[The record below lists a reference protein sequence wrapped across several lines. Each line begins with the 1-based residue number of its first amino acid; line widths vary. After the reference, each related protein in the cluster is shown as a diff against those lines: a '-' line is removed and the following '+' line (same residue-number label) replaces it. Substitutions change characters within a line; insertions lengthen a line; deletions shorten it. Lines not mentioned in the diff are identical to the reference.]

1 MFHYGEGGGNLYS
14 PHLSIR
20 LPLWAATH
28 AYHVLHK
35 DSIMDQNWI
44 AGNLKSEGLYWY
56 EMEWKI
62 CVFLWRF
69 FCFGI
74 WSCKFE
80 QLQFISFEH
89 FKTLFWKFGILNLWA
104 CANEKVATENV
115 KNSMQKLSLR
125 WISLKSG
132 NMLSSNL
139 TDINWRW
146 MPFLQL
152 CWKKAA
158 AKRWQHI
165 DSRRSLPWSPPTKES
180 ECRVS

>member
-1 MFHYGEGGGNLYS
+1 
-14 PHLSIR
+14 
-20 LPLWAATH
+20 
-28 AYHVLHK
+28 
-35 DSIMDQNWI
+35 MDRNWI
-44 AGNLKSEGLYWY
+44 AGNLKSKGSADMKWNRRFFRFS
-56 EMEWKI
+56 

-74 WSCKFE
+74 WLWPFKFE
-80 QLQFISFEH
+80 RLKFLLFEH
-89 FKTLFWKFGILNLWA
+89 FKTLFWKFGILNL
-104 CANEKVATENV
+104 CVGANGKVATENV
-115 KNSMQKLSLR
+115 KTSMQKLSLR

-139 TDINWRW
+139 TDINCRW

-165 DSRRSLPWSPPTKES
+165 DSRRSLPWSPPTKGKWMQGKLTF
-180 ECRVS
+180 C